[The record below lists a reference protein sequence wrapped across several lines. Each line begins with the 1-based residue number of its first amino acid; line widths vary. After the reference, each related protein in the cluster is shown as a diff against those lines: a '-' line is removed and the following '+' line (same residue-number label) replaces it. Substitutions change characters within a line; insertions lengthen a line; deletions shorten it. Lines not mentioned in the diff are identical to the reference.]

1 MFVYSFKEGENA
13 SAFST
18 RAVLRGR
25 SCTRFPLGAR
35 RGCCSALCRGRVPA
49 GPRGLEPPAAEVS
62 AHGKLVTSASFKAR
76 EAVQLPGMPGRWG
89 FPAGGAERK
98 APRHGTGGC
107 PARCS
112 RRLWEPVGSSATP
125 RRDCHARDMAGG
137 PVGKRR
143 PSARPSQDGGRPL
156 RLPGGSG
163 PAPPR
168 RVCARTARGGG
179 GLRAAPHLSAAGRH
193 GARWPPAARGGGG
206 DLRGSGGAGAAGGA
220 GRAVRLRGEPVQ
232 HDLHVRVPRVPGE
245 LGLRGEGGG
254 GTTGG
259 GCRAGEATSRR
270 PQLSGPH
277 RSAGARPG
285 TALLGPVVRSK
296 AAAGAV

>member
-1 MFVYSFKEGENA
+1 MFVYSFKGGENA

-35 RGCCSALCRGRVPA
+35 RGCRSALVRGRVPA
-49 GPRGLEPPAAEVS
+49 GPQGLEPVAAEVS

-76 EAVQLPGMPGRWG
+76 EAVPLPGMPGRWG

-107 PARCS
+107 PARCR

-168 RVCARTARGGG
+168 RVCARTARGGRRPPRRSAPQRG
-179 GLRAAPHLSAAGRH
+179 GTSWGALAAGCP
-193 GARWPPAARGGGG
+193 RWRRCFTGLWRRWCCWGCGTCCSFT
-206 DLRGSGGAGAAGGA
+206 RRTGAA
-220 GRAVRLRGEPVQ
+220 
-232 HDLHVRVPRVPGE
+232 
-245 LGLRGEGGG
+245 
-254 GTTGG
+254 
-259 GCRAGEATSRR
+259 
-270 PQLSGPH
+270 
-277 RSAGARPG
+277 
-285 TALLGPVVRSK
+285 
-296 AAAGAV
+296 